1 MCVLF
6 SVNFGGVASANSP
19 HRVYVGLPVDANKV
33 QAFGPWFQPGV
44 HPNSPTHF
52 NVDCRD
58 AGEAE
63 LKVKIVHEETK
74 VEIPCRIIDNEDQTY
89 SVEVIPPTKGA
100 YTTTMTYGGQPVPL
114 GQKVMVEQQIDVSK
128 IKVDGLEPSKY
139 FKRPIHTH
147 IHKIPFITYIH
158 VKIQLELPFWGG
170 SKNS

>member
-1 MCVLF
+1 MQITQVFPFL
-6 SVNFGGVASANSP
+6 VNFGGVATPNSP

-44 HPNSPTHF
+44 HPNAATHF

-58 AGEAE
+58 AGEAD

-89 SVEVIPPTKGA
+89 SVEVMPPSKGA

-139 FKRPIHTH
+139 LAQSYPLIIIIYKES
-147 IHKIPFITYIH
+147 
-158 VKIQLELPFWGG
+158 L
-170 SKNS
+170 

>member
-1 MCVLF
+1 M
-6 SVNFGGVASANSP
+6 ATPNSP
-19 HRVYVGLPVDANKV
+19 HRVYVALPVNASKV

-44 HPNSPTHF
+44 HPNAPTHF

-89 SVEVIPPTKGA
+89 SVEVVPPTKGA

-114 GQKVMVEQQIDVSK
+114 GQKVMVEQTIDVSK

-139 FKRPIHTH
+139 LTLS
-147 IHKIPFITYIH
+147 KIIKNSKQYIH
-158 VKIQLELPFWGG
+158 FKTKFIILYEIFIKTLKKKHYFPFPKG
-170 SKNS
+170 K